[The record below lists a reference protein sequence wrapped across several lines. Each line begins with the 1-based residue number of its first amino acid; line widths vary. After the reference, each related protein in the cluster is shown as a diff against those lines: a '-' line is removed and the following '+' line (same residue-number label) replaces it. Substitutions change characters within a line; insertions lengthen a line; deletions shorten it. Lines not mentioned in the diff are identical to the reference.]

1 MLFKYIVINEK
12 GEKKN
17 GSIDATNRDLAINAL
32 QRRGLTIISI
42 VGEEEKKHWSQLI
55 IFERIPAKEIVI
67 LSRQIATLFES
78 QVSALKVFSL
88 LASNADNLLLA
99 KKLTEVTDD
108 LQAGSSISGALEKH
122 PDVFSDFYI
131 NMVRAGEESGQ
142 LSQTFGYLADYLDRQ
157 YQLTSKTKNALIY
170 PAFVILTFITVMILM
185 FVVVIPKLSKLI
197 LESGQDVPFYTKIV
211 IAISD
216 FFVNYGFI
224 LIIFLL
230 FAGAYG
236 WFLSTTERG
245 KIAIDNIKL
254 SIPFVGNIYKKLYLA
269 RIADNLNTM
278 LTAGVS
284 LVRSIEI
291 SANVV
296 GNRVYGEIL
305 RKAEKDVKEGNLLSD
320 SLENNIIIPNILIQM
335 LKVGEETGSLGSI
348 LKTLADFYKR
358 EVNEAVDNLVSL
370 IEPIM
375 IVFLGVGVGILL
387 VSVLLPIYNIAS
399 SIV

>member
-1 MLFKYIVINEK
+1 M
-12 GEKKN
+12 
-17 GSIDATNRDLAINAL
+17 
-32 QRRGLTIISI
+32 
-42 VGEEEKKHWSQLI
+42 
-55 IFERIPAKEIVI
+55 
-67 LSRQIATLFES
+67 
-78 QVSALKVFSL
+78 
-88 LASNADNLLLA
+88 ASNADNLLLA

>member
-78 QVSALKVFSL
+78 QVSALKGFSL

-254 SIPFVGNIYKKLYLA
+254 SIPFVGNIYK
-269 RIADNLNTM
+269 I
-278 LTAGVS
+278 
-284 LVRSIEI
+284 SIC
-291 SANVV
+291 
-296 GNRVYGEIL
+296 
-305 RKAEKDVKEGNLLSD
+305 
-320 SLENNIIIPNILIQM
+320 
-335 LKVGEETGSLGSI
+335 
-348 LKTLADFYKR
+348 
-358 EVNEAVDNLVSL
+358 
-370 IEPIM
+370 
-375 IVFLGVGVGILL
+375 
-387 VSVLLPIYNIAS
+387 
-399 SIV
+399 